1 MAVLLTKC
9 QYQAAASK
17 SIVRILTE
25 VISMSTRWNY
35 LSYSIMFF
43 DNIVEGEIFSMFLQV
58 INY

>member
-43 DNIVEGEIFSMFLQV
+43 DNCGGGNFQHFLRV